1 MVGPNVPC
9 GRSGSLAGILV
20 GGICVRGV
28 GARRLS
34 SVHTSGPAAPRPP
47 GFWVVWTTVAID
59 LIGFGIVIP
68 ILPVYAE
75 RFGASAA
82 TATLIVAT
90 FSAAQFVFAPIWG
103 RLSDRIGR
111 KPVLVLALCGTAV
124 GSLVTGLAGSLWV
137 LFLGRAIDG
146 ASGTSYAVAQA
157 AVTDIAEPA
166 ARPRLLGLLG
176 AAFGLGF
183 VAGPLLGSLAALG
196 SDRLPF
202 YLAAALAATNA
213 VLAVIRLPE
222 TRTAAASVSRRAFSL
237 VPHALRHDPTGVVRR
252 FALIA
257 LVGMT
262 AFSGFEAT
270 FALLADR
277 RLGLESSSIYGMF
290 AVIGILLVLV
300 QVRVVGPVS
309 DRAGERGA
317 LRLALGA
324 NLVGFALLAVEGGWW
339 TTVPAVLVLVVGQ
352 GLLAPSLASSAAG
365 AAPPEARGEVLGV
378 NQAAGALGRIIGPV
392 SAGLLFEHVA
402 HGAPYL
408 VAAVLAAL
416 ALFVASSLPA
426 HARTPVRDL

>member
-1 MVGPNVPC
+1 
-9 GRSGSLAGILV
+9 V

-34 SVHTSGPAAPRPP
+34 AVHTSGPAAPRPP

-183 VAGPLLGSLAALG
+183 VAGPLLGSVAALG

-213 VLAVIRLPE
+213 VLALIRLPE
-222 TRTAAASVSRRAFSL
+222 TRAVAAAGVATSRRAFSL

-277 RLGLESSSIYGMF
+277 RLGLEDSSIYGMF

-309 DRAGERGA
+309 DRAGEQGA

-339 TTVPAVLVLVVGQ
+339 TTVPAVVVLVVGQ
-352 GLLAPSLASSAAG
+352 GVLAPSLASSAAG

-408 VAAVLAAL
+408 VAAVLAGL
-416 ALFVASSLPA
+416 AMFVASSLPSPG
-426 HARTPVRDL
+426 RPSVPSGSDR

>member
-1 MVGPNVPC
+1 
-9 GRSGSLAGILV
+9 
-20 GGICVRGV
+20 
-28 GARRLS
+28 
-34 SVHTSGPAAPRPP
+34 
-47 GFWVVWTTVAID
+47 
-59 LIGFGIVIP
+59 
-68 ILPVYAE
+68 
-75 RFGASAA
+75 
-82 TATLIVAT
+82 
-90 FSAAQFVFAPIWG
+90 
-103 RLSDRIGR
+103 
-111 KPVLVLALCGTAV
+111 
-124 GSLVTGLAGSLWV
+124 
-137 LFLGRAIDG
+137 
-146 ASGTSYAVAQA
+146 
-157 AVTDIAEPA
+157 
-166 ARPRLLGLLG
+166 
-176 AAFGLGF
+176 
-183 VAGPLLGSLAALG
+183 LG

-213 VLAVIRLPE
+213 VLALIRLPE
-222 TRTAAASVSRRAFSL
+222 TRTVAASASRRAFSL
-237 VPHALRHDPTGVVRR
+237 VPHALRHDPTGFVRR

-290 AVIGILLVLV
+290 AVIGVLLVLV
-300 QVRVVGPVS
+300 QVRVVGPVT
-309 DRAGERGA
+309 DRAGEQGA

-352 GLLAPSLASSAAG
+352 GVLAPSLASSAAG

-408 VAAVLAAL
+408 VAAVLAGL
-416 ALFVASSLPA
+416 AMFVAGGVSGGG
-426 HARTPVRDL
+426 RRRDGGRSRAGPG